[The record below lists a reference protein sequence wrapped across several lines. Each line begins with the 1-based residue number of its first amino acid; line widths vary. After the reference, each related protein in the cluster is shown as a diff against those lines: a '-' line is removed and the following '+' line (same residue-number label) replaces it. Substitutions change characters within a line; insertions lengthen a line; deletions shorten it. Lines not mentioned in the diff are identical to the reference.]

1 MALGPFSAK
10 DHLEIAS
17 LGTEI
22 ALAEVLGV
30 AVGWWLDTKLGT
42 LPWCLLGGAL
52 LGFALG
58 LVRIVQVSQQASKK
72 EKEDGRS

>member
-22 ALAEVLGV
+22 ALAEIIGV
-30 AVGWWLDTKLGT
+30 AGGYWLDTKLGIY
-42 LPWCLLGGAL
+42 PWCSLGGAL
-52 LGFALG
+52 LGFVLG
-58 LVRIVQVSQQASKK
+58 MIRLIQAAKQADKK
-72 EKEDGRS
+72 ERKDGRN